1 MPKAPRP
8 EPTPPDL
15 TRVAVV
21 RFLGAKPA
29 EHTPW
34 KEDMQ
39 ISLRS
44 HLAAG
49 TTAAVAATLVIAPG
63 NVALQGLPALPAL
76 TASAAAEVT
85 LAAFNSP
92 LGQLIGTGELLQ
104 NYIFGVFYNG
114 GDSPTPG
121 AGEANWP
128 YAGFDQTGGLVL
140 NYLLYN
146 EDQLGNYSAV
156 GIIPQRIN
164 DAEPVQRQLQ
174 TNWSN
179 YINVALTQATIA
191 AGAID
196 TGIWTF
202 PQALVSAAELA
213 LSGDI
218 PGAIQ
223 VLGQAVV
230 TPIAQATE
238 AVFDAVGY
246 IVSSVIAK
254 LAAVV
259 GTIPPI
265 VTTFVGYAVR
275 GLSLLAEQAV
285 GIGTTV
291 INDVTSGN
299 FEGAWNTAV
308 DGLLGP
314 SGLPGSVINLNL
326 GAGVQTGPILT
337 PTPADI
343 EANFAPSLR
352 TAIQGALWR
361 VQDALTT
368 PPAAG
373 ASEPAPSAAA
383 ARTAEPGALESTT
396 DPASGAASAT
406 PAGEKGSA
414 AGTRSSRPDRDT
426 RGRAASKRDT
436 TEAPAAP

>member
-92 LGQLIGTGELLQ
+92 LGQLIQTGELLQ
-104 NYIFGVFYNG
+104 NYIFGVYYNL
-114 GDSPTPG
+114 G
-121 AGEANWP
+121 AGGGALNWP
-128 YAGFDQTGGLVL
+128 NAGFNQTGGDLL
-140 NYLLYN
+140 NDLIFTQ
-146 EDQLGNYSAV
+146 DQLGNYSAV

-174 TNWSN
+174 ANWSN
-179 YINVALTQATIA
+179 YVNVALTQATIA

-383 ARTAEPGALESTT
+383 ARTAESGARESTT
-396 DPASGAASAT
+396 DPASDAASAAS
-406 PAGEKGSA
+406 AGERGSA